1 MFSDVENDFEKED
14 PKEKQTKKKK
24 KNRDVLRDHAASG
37 ITVHVTGGP
46 GPTAPG
52 IPPPME
58 ETGTANP
65 TEKGGYQPSGNGA
78 REVGVPKAAKPP
90 PLWLYSY
97 YAKGQWCREL
107 HDSLQVPVR
116 ALAHEQADLWSM
128 SVVCVGS

>member
-14 PKEKQTKKKK
+14 PKEKQTKKK

-65 TEKGGYQPSGNGA
+65 TEKEATSLPEMAPERWGCQRRQSRLPCGSTPTTRKANGA
-78 REVGVPKAAKPP
+78 ESSTTAFKF
-90 PLWLYSY
+90 
-97 YAKGQWCREL
+97 Q
-107 HDSLQVPVR
+107 
-116 ALAHEQADLWSM
+116 
-128 SVVCVGS
+128 